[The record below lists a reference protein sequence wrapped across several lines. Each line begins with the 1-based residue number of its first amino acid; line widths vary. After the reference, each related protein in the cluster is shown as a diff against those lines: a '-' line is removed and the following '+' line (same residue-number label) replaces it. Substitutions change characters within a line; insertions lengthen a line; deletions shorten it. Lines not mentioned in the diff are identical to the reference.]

1 MELGAQIGCYAD
13 GGAATM
19 NRLGWLRFARL
30 FLFLLAFQV
39 LLRAQTSPEEQEA
52 KAVVNRGQQIS
63 AAVSTVTSVA
73 VSPLLGVCVLGAWDY
88 FRTPEVQRS
97 RLPFYES
104 PVFWIP
110 VGILLVLIFIKD
122 TIGGFNPLIKKPL
135 DAIEVLLLNK
145 AALVIIGFPVLFH
158 QLEAIA
164 GVNSFRSLFSA
175 LEPVVYAARPASDLV
190 SKAGDITL
198 TIIGILTGSAALIVV
213 WLVGHSI
220 DVLLLLSPFPFLDVP
235 LKGIRVAI
243 FALLVGTSAI
253 NRTAGLALSLVVIFI
268 CAICVGWAFRLAVF
282 GTILAWDILRTMLLR
297 LKRVPE
303 ADRGILCFAV
313 GRRLGV
319 RKRTLGRLGVS
330 PGGKLEFRC
339 RRIAFGPWRRIT
351 LSSAVQ
357 YQVGRG
363 LLHPSLI
370 GREEGSDRYRILFR
384 MMPGYRGSEDLLR
397 QQLGVAEVRDIR
409 IPHGLRALWRW
420 LNDSGEE
427 PATPAEAKSG

>member
-1 MELGAQIGCYAD
+1 
-13 GGAATM
+13 M
-19 NRLGWLRFARL
+19 NRTVWLRFARV
-30 FLFLLAFQV
+30 FLLLVAFEA
-39 LLRAQTSPEEQEA
+39 LLAAQTTPEEQEA
-52 KAVVNRGQQIS
+52 NAVVNRGQQIA

-73 VSPLLGVCVLGAWDY
+73 VSPLLGVCLLGAWDY
-88 FRTPEVQRS
+88 FRTAQDQRT
-97 RLPFYES
+97 RLPFYDL

-110 VGILLVLIFIKD
+110 VGILLILIFIKD
-122 TIGGFNPLIKKPL
+122 TVGGFNPLIKKPL

-158 QLEAIA
+158 QIEAIA
-164 GVNSFRSLFSA
+164 GVNSFRGLFSA
-175 LEPVVYAARPASDLV
+175 LEPVVYAAGPPSDLV

-198 TIIGILTGSAALIVV
+198 NIISILAGSAALVVV

-235 LKGIRVAI
+235 LKGFRVAV
-243 FALLVGTSAI
+243 FAALVGTSAI
-253 NRTAGLALSLVVIFI
+253 NRTAGLAFSLVVILI

-282 GTILAWDILRTMLLR
+282 GTIFAWDLLRTMLLA

-303 ADRGILCFAV
+303 ADRGIQCFAV

-319 RKRTLGRLGVS
+319 RKRTFGRLGVS
-330 PGGKLEFRC
+330 PDGKLEFRY
-339 RRIAFGPWRRIT
+339 RRMAFGPWRRVT
-351 LSSAVQ
+351 LSGAVR
-357 YQVGRG
+357 YQIGRG

-370 GREEGSDRYRILFR
+370 GTEAGSDRYRILFR
-384 MMPGYRGSEDLLR
+384 MLPGYRGSEDLLR
-397 QQLGVAEVRDIR
+397 EALGLDEVRDIR

-427 PATPAEAKSG
+427 PATPAEANSAS